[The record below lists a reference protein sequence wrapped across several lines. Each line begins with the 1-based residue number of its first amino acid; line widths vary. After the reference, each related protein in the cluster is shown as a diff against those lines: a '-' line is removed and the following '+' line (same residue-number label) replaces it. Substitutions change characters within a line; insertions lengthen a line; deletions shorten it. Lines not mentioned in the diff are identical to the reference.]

1 MRIARIVGILQ
12 ANEFASNLRTNSTHP
27 PCLHVWNGVVLVSSE
42 AAGVPSLEDCRG
54 FRSNRQHRQL
64 EKVVFTSALFR
75 SPRTATR
82 TLDKP
87 CLAHSLRRRLLAQA
101 PPVTVHQGIINL
113 RHRSTKRQ
121 KDAKGAGSR
130 KAADL
135 HSIRP
140 NALNTSS
147 SFCF

>member
-101 PPVTVHQGIINL
+101 PPVTVHQGIASCL
-113 RHRSTKRQ
+113 SCVVKWCLSSFTRRQ
-121 KDAKGAGSR
+121 KSPHIRRKIADA
-130 KAADL
+130 
-135 HSIRP
+135 
-140 NALNTSS
+140 
-147 SFCF
+147 